1 MPETARQIADDL
13 RARIDSGEFGP
24 GARLLGEPALVK
36 QYGVAKMTAANA
48 LKLLVAEGAA
58 YARPGSGTYV
68 REFKPIRRVATRRLS
83 RSQWSSGASI
93 WAADVNERPA
103 EVVDIEIHET
113 ASAPQWVTRA
123 LRLEQGAPVLVRSR
137 RYVVDGSPVQLA
149 TSYFAADPVRDTP
162 ITQSDPGPG
171 GVYAR
176 LADLGMAPAAFTEEL
191 RARMPSSE
199 EAELLDLLPAT
210 PVVEIHR
217 TAMTAEGR
225 PVELNHMLLDAG
237 SYVMQYDFSS

>member
-24 GARLLGEPALVK
+24 GARLPGEPALVK

-48 LKLLVAEGAA
+48 LKILVTEGAA
-58 YARPGSGTYV
+58 YSRPGSGTYV
-68 REFKPIRRVATRRLS
+68 RDFKPIRRVATRRLS
-83 RSQWSSGASI
+83 RSQWSSGISV
-93 WAADVNERPA
+93 WSADVSDRPM
-103 EVVDIEIHET
+103 EVVDIEIYET
-113 ASAPQWVTRA
+113 ATAPQWVTHA
-123 LRLEQGAPVLVRSR
+123 LRLEPGESVLVRGR

-149 TSYFAADPVRDTP
+149 TSYFAADPVRNTP
-162 ITQSDPGPG
+162 ITRPDPGPG

-176 LADLGMAPAAFTEEL
+176 LADLGMAPVDFTEEL
-191 RARMPSSE
+191 RARMPSAE
-199 EAELLDLLPAT
+199 EADLLALLPAT
-210 PVVEIHR
+210 PVVEIYR

-237 SYVMQYDFSS
+237 SYVMQYDFTS

>member
-24 GARLLGEPALVK
+24 GARLPGEPALVK

-58 YARPGSGTYV
+58 HARPGSGTYV

-83 RSQWSSGASI
+83 RSQWSSGMSI
-93 WAADVNERPA
+93 WAADVSDRA
-103 EVVDIEIHET
+103 MGVVDIEVYET
-113 ASAPQWVTRA
+113 EPPGWVAGA
-123 LRLEQGAPVLVRSR
+123 LRLDDGESVLVRSR
-137 RYVVDGSPVQLA
+137 RYVVDGSPVQQA
-149 TSYFAADPVRDTP
+149 TSYLAAGLVRRTP
-162 ITQSDPGPG
+162 IARPDPGPG

-176 LADLGMAPAAFTEEL
+176 LADLGMAPVGFTEEL
-191 RARMPSSE
+191 RARMPSPE
-199 EAELLDLLPAT
+199 ETELLALLPAT
-210 PVVEIHR
+210 PVVEICR

-225 PVELNHMLLDAG
+225 PVEVNHMLLDAG